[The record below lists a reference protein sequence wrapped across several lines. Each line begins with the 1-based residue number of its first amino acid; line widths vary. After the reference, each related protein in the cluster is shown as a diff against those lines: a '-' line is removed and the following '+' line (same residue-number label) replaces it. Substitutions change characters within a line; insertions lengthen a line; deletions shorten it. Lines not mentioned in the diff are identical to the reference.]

1 MIRHQG
7 LQELLPFLLLPSPS
21 AFHFSLP
28 ALPFLPTCP
37 VAILEE
43 SHQDSRTSKRKL
55 LNLGKL
61 TQSQQVP
68 ETYKTSTPSPP
79 RLYEPPPG
87 LLKGRALQ
95 SAELP
100 PSQAEITG
108 RWLSWRA
115 LVVLQLPWSPPCS
128 CEQPFT
134 HARLNTLASQ
144 IGRWR
149 HHYSDLM
156 SVPYLGVGT
165 HFSGLSRISVKLFP
179 SPFPLLPLLSFPP
192 FSSVPL
198 LSYPF
203 PSP

>member
-1 MIRHQG
+1 MARGEELSVHTRPCRQPSLIRHQG

-108 RWLSWRA
+108 RWLSHHAGVRWWCYSC
-115 LVVLQLPWSPPCS
+115 LGVLPAPVSNPSP
-128 CEQPFT
+128 
-134 HARLNTLASQ
+134 TLAS
-144 IGRWR
+144 
-149 HHYSDLM
+149 
-156 SVPYLGVGT
+156 T
-165 HFSGLSRISVKLFP
+165 H
-179 SPFPLLPLLSFPP
+179 LLHR
-192 FSSVPL
+192 
-198 LSYPF
+198 
-203 PSP
+203 